1 MEFDISKKIVDVG
14 RDFGFRQ
21 LSILIFEIHGPITIK
36 NVEAHI
42 KKNYIKN
49 SINSEKGFERGIQ
62 KKEDAIFATFAKERV
77 RTLRFVSEYSK
88 IATCSFRIIPDIARL
103 RFKEKEGGIEIY
115 IYGGSEKFLEHDVA
129 STLKKMAAQNGCKL
143 KQPGID
149 QNFMQEL
156 CLTKHKKYVNYI
168 KIDPSNS
175 SNYAELI
182 EKEFIRAKKYKY
194 IINEGVY
201 KGDNI
206 LSTNALRMLFENEPN
221 IVILSYK
228 SKLLLSHLGKVNK
241 ITYQIIDNGR
251 IKFFAS
257 LEIIN
262 RFDDEFDFAEKLM
275 DKLEDDAAGQ
285 ILQTDEYHTQTDP
298 DQITFDYFID
308 GNQILV
314 SINELFESK
323 KFDSLPKLL
332 GELHKRN
339 LSHDNQRMVIE
350 LLLRLFSENI
360 VDSYTYISHFTPFL
374 TEDIVSEFEPQF
386 RTIFEQMDEETL
398 HEFLPHLEPFSDML
412 NPLLSNEL
420 MQKKMLSYE
429 WNDTKMETDRRKK
442 GRRLEDFC
450 KLFFSLSEEL
460 VVDKCNYRTDDE
472 EIDLIIKNKVT
483 DPFWNQLNS
492 PHIFVECKNLISKMD
507 APDISRLKTKVIDHR
522 NLSRVGICISAND
535 FTSSSKS
542 SQIRAGGQ
550 DFVLAFI
557 SGKDI
562 DDFFESDIR
571 ILPFLENVITRSIV

>member
-62 KKEDAIFATFAKERV
+62 KKEDAIFATFAKEGV

-129 STLKKMAAQNGCKL
+129 STLKKMSSQNGCKL

-275 DKLEDDAAGQ
+275 DKLEDDATGK

-308 GNQILV
+308 GDQILV

-386 RTIFEQMDEETL
+386 RTIFKQMDEETL

-412 NPLLSNEL
+412 NLLLSNEL
-420 MQKKMLSYE
+420 MQKNILHRAWDE
-429 WNDTKMETDRRKK
+429 TKLDLDAHTK
-442 GRRLEDFC
+442 GKRLEKFC
-450 KLFFSLSEEL
+450 KLFFSLNDEL
-460 VVDKCNYRTDDE
+460 VVAKCNYLTKDE
-472 EIDLIIKNKVT
+472 EIDLIIKNKVN
-483 DPFWNQLNS
+483 DPFWIQLNS
-492 PHIFVECKNLISKMD
+492 PHIFVECKNWSSKMD
-507 APDISRLKTKVIDHR
+507 APSIKLFVGKIGDHS
-522 NLSRVGICISAND
+522 NLSRIGICISVNG
-535 FTSSSKS
+535 FTKTASI
-542 SQIRAGGQ
+542 SQIRAGNKNL
-550 DFVLAFI
+550 VLVFI
-557 SGKDI
+557 SGDDL
-562 DDFFESDIR
+562 DDFFDSNIR
-571 ILPFLENVITRSIV
+571 IIQFLEKLITKSIV